1 MNSIPFY
8 NLLSG
13 LEHSPDNPLIGFSVT
28 WNAKMASDL
37 SLFAYSSREVDIAK
51 AVAQLCKIDEE
62 IFKKKI
68 KPYFNGD

>member
-1 MNSIPFY
+1 
-8 NLLSG
+8 
-13 LEHSPDNPLIGFSVT
+13 
-28 WNAKMASDL
+28 MASDL

-62 IFKKKI
+62 IFKMKI